1 MNKILKSLLKEI
13 EIQPSEL
20 TDATL
25 ENTKH
30 YKFIY
35 NKIVENLGEPT
46 FKRVL
51 AIRLITEQLYREDN
65 YGLVDF
71 NRHKEKLKE
80 MLMDISET
88 EMSDL
93 ISHYYGVSD
102 PRRFQ
107 MIESV
112 EYLTSHNERINVSFI
127 INVLANSIVDEI
139 NYEIL
144 LVKLKLQNI
153 ISLQEWHS
161 FYGVTKDAYSEKEYT
176 TNIERINDII
186 TGVLK

>member
-1 MNKILKSLLKEI
+1 MNKILKSILKEI
-13 EIQPSEL
+13 EIQPAEL
-20 TDATL
+20 TDDKL
-25 ENTKH
+25 ENTKQ

-71 NRHKEKLKE
+71 NRHKESLKD

-153 ISLQEWHS
+153 ISLQEWYT
-161 FYGVTKDAYSEKEYT
+161 FYGINKNECSKEDYK
-176 TNIERINDII
+176 NRVDRINDIL
-186 TGVLK
+186 TGLLK

>member
-1 MNKILKSLLKEI
+1 MHKTLKSILKEI
-13 EIQPSEL
+13 EIQPYEL
-20 TDATL
+20 KDDIL
-25 ENTKH
+25 ENTKQ

-35 NKIVENLGEPT
+35 SKIVENLGEPT

-51 AIRLITEQLYREDN
+51 AIRLITEQLFREDN
-65 YGLVDF
+65 YGSVDF
-71 NRHKEKLKE
+71 DRHKDKLKE
-80 MLMDISET
+80 MLGDIDEAEISN
-88 EMSDL
+88 L
-93 ISHYYGVSD
+93 LSHYFGVSD

-112 EYLTSHNERINVSFI
+112 EYLTSHNEKINVSFI

-161 FYGVTKDAYSEKEYT
+161 FYGVTKDAYTKDEYT
-176 TNIERINDII
+176 TNIEHINDII